1 MPNKLNTSRLICRT
15 LNSASWHSWKEAEE
29 RGFRDLPEGQAWGE
43 ATRDGNVAVWG
54 GVQRYLRQSRTH
66 FRPNP
71 NPLSH
76 SVISPYNSILRTCV
90 SLCLTLHVTL
100 HYPPAKFNT
109 APSLTLCGAAVRA
122 LFVSLRVKQAAPTMC
137 FPTWL
142 ECFPVSL
149 SLISTN

>member
-1 MPNKLNTSRLICRT
+1 MKLPRSFIRRRINTSHLICRT

-29 RGFRDLPEGQAWGE
+29 RGFGDLPEGQAWRE
-43 ATRDGNVAVWG
+43 ATRDDNVAVWG

-71 NPLSH
+71 SPLSH

-90 SLCLTLHVTL
+90 SLSLTLHVTL

-109 APSLTLCGAAVRA
+109 APSEGPLYQP
-122 LFVSLRVKQAAPTMC
+122 RVKQAAPTMC